1 MTGPGLCQVDMSV
14 QAASEVMGAIQSR
27 RWKPW
32 PRCHLPAFV
41 GLKSV
46 WAGRRIF
53 GRPIL
58 SQGLWEDVVK
68 DAKGGEE
75 TRVGMD
81 RIHEA

>member
-1 MTGPGLCQVDMSV
+1 MSRLPLR
-14 QAASEVMGAIQSR
+14 SWGAIQR
-27 RWKPW
+27 CRWRLW
-32 PRCHLPAFV
+32 PLCHLPAFV

-46 WAGRRIF
+46 WAGRCLF
-53 GRPIL
+53 GRPVL
-58 SQGLWEDVVK
+58 GQGLWDNMVK